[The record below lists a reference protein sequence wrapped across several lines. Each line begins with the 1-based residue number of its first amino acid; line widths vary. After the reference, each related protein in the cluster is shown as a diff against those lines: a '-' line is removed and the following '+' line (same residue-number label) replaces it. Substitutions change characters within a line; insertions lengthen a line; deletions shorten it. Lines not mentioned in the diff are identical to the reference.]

1 MDELQALKCIFENN
15 MKHHFEEDCLV
26 YCISVRENYFE
37 FICRKEYPNTPPD
50 VFSNIERDVLDWSLS
65 QAQKYL
71 STPMIFDIIRLVF
84 QKLDESSII
93 VDTGKLVISYDINDN
108 ERITE
113 QDFLAWKQKIIRPK
127 IEKTSMTGKEIFI
140 ERKRNKEE
148 INDDI

>member
-1 MDELQALKCIFENN
+1 MNELQALQCIFGNS

-26 YCISVRENYFE
+26 CSISVGENYFE
-37 FICRKEYPNTPPD
+37 FVCKKEYPSIVPD
-50 VFSNIERDVLDWSLS
+50 VFSNIEQDILNWSLS
-65 QAQKYL
+65 QVQKYV
-71 STPMIFDIIRLVF
+71 STPMIFDIIRLAL

-93 VDTGKLVISYDINDN
+93 VDTGKLVISYDIDDS

-113 QDFLAWKQKIIRPK
+113 QDFLAWKQKAVKPRP
-127 IEKTSMTGKEIFI
+127 EKTSMTGKEIFI